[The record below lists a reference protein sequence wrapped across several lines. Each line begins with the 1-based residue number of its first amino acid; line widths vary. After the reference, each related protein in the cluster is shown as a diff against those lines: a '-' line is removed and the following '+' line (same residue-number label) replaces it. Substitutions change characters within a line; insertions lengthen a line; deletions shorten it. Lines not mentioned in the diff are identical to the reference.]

1 MPEMSN
7 FPGGS
12 AYAMVRDVAEGYLL
26 VTERTFQRLVG
37 PEMDQLSFELER
49 YTRELRGEQP
59 ALDDMP
65 AIQQKNRRIQRL
77 TTCLMMMRAYRQ
89 RRKV

>member
-1 MPEMSN
+1 MAN

-12 AYAMVRDVAEGYLL
+12 AYSMVRDVAEGYLL
-26 VTERTFQRLVG
+26 VTERTFQRLLG
-37 PEMDQLSFELER
+37 PEMDQLAFEIDR

-59 ALDDMP
+59 AIDDMA

-77 TTCLMMMRAYRQ
+77 TTCVMMLRAYRQ
-89 RRKV
+89 RRRV